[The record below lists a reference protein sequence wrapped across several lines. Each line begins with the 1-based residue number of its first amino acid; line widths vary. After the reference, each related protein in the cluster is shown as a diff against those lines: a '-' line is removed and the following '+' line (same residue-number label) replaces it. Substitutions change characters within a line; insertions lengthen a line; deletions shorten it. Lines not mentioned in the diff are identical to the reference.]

1 LESRYDVIVVGARC
15 AGAATAMLL
24 ARRGARVLVL
34 DRAAPGSD
42 TLSTH
47 AIMRGGVLLLA
58 RWGLLG
64 EVLRGGAPALR
75 TTTFHYDDESVEVPI
90 KPRFGVDCLVAP
102 RRTLLDPILAA
113 AARRAGADVQYG
125 AAVRGL
131 LRGPDGRVRGVAV
144 ERGGTV
150 TEVSASLVIGADGV
164 RSTVARL
171 VDAPMTRV
179 ATATTAIVYGYWP
192 DLAFSGTNWF
202 FRRGVAAG
210 AIPTDGGLTCVFVA
224 VPPARFEAMRGDLEA
239 GAARALCEVAPE
251 LAELPLRPRH
261 GALRPFAGRL
271 GFLRRSHG
279 PGWALVGDA
288 GYFKDPLSAHGITD
302 ALRDADGLARAIA
315 GDGLAAY
322 EEERDEA
329 SREMF
334 ELTERLAS
342 FQWDLEEVKLLH
354 RGLSETMNT
363 EVAALA
369 AREPPLR
376 ALAR

>member
-1 LESRYDVIVVGARC
+1 
-15 AGAATAMLL
+15 
-24 ARRGARVLVL
+24 
-34 DRAAPGSD
+34 
-42 TLSTH
+42 
-47 AIMRGGVLLLA
+47 
-58 RWGLLG
+58 
-64 EVLRGGAPALR
+64 VLRGGAPALR

-202 FRRGVAAG
+202 FPPRRRSRRHPHRRWADLRLRGGAAG
-210 AIPTDGGLTCVFVA
+210 ALRGDARRSRGRRRARSLRGGA
-224 VPPARFEAMRGDLEA
+224 RAGRASPPAAPRR
-239 GAARALCEVAPE
+239 AATVRRPPRLPAPVA
-251 LAELPLRPRH
+251 RP
-261 GALRPFAGRL
+261 GL
-271 GFLRRSHG
+271 G
-279 PGWALVGDA
+279 LVGDA